1 MAKGGRIRKAVYV
14 ELDENGNP
22 VPGTCEP
29 IERRKRV
36 KPTDLSDFY
45 ACKIFAGEDLFG
57 RRRQIGYVPF
67 DIYRNMSLEQL
78 EDHIRKQHGN
88 VPLHYQLYGGDLQ
101 GSAGRFVPPLKTIYD
116 KQPESDPRVA
126 GVMQE
131 NELLRAQID
140 EQNRRI
146 DDLTKMVHAGPVHT
160 IDDKEPAPAKEKSFM
175 DQFTESLG
183 DAAKQRILA
192 LAPQLVDFAGSFFLN
207 QQTPT
212 MADENTSRPVSPVNA
227 AQPAPEPMP
236 ATNVATEPMDPFTQ
250 DEQEKD
256 MNYSC
261 GYDSVSLTRDVPN
274 SIINLVND
282 IRWKTAADPDGTDP
296 SAIVEWMR
304 GKMGALAGVKF
315 KTDTLTQSKAG

>member
-1 MAKGGRIRKAVYV
+1 MAKGGRVRKAVYV

-29 IERRKRV
+29 IERHKRV
-36 KPTDLSDFY
+36 KPNDLSDFY

-160 IDDKEPAPAKEKSFM
+160 VADDEPAPEKEKSFM

-192 LAPQLVDFAGSFFLN
+192 LAPQIVDFAGSFFLN
-207 QQTPT
+207 QPNPT
-212 MADENTSRPVSPVNA
+212 MADNTA
-227 AQPAPEPMP
+227 QAQPAPEAP
-236 ATNVATEPMDPFTQ
+236 ADNTPTQTMSGAENIDPFVD
-250 DEQEKD
+250 DEPEKN
-256 MNYSC
+256 MNYPC
-261 GYDSVSLTRDVPN
+261 GYDSVAIAADAPN
-274 SIINLVND
+274 SMINLIND
-282 IRWKTAADPDGTDP
+282 VAWREMPPD
-296 SAIVEWMR
+296 AIKQIVEFMR
-304 GKMGALAGVKF
+304 GPMGAAMGVVMKQQPV
-315 KTDTLTQSKAG
+315 TQSKVG